1 MSQQATIMGRLGGD
15 PEMKDTGKGVVM
27 EMRVAVKSGREET
40 TWWRASL
47 WGKRAEGLNGK
58 IGKGCRVLVIGRM
71 ATPKIFRKQNGD
83 PGLDL
88 TINADTVDIID
99 WADDA
104 NSGAQ
109 PQHQDT
115 KASDWGNP
123 KNADPVPF

>member
-1 MSQQATIMGRLGGD
+1 MSQQATIIGRLGAD
-15 PEMKDTGKGVVM
+15 PVMKDTGKGTVL
-27 EMRVAVKSGREET
+27 EGRVAVKSGREET
-40 TWWRASL
+40 TWWRFCA
-47 WGKRAEGLNGK
+47 WGKLGESIHGRIE
-58 IGKGCRVLVIGRM
+58 KGGRVWVVGRM

-88 TINADTVDIID
+88 TINASSVEIID
-99 WADDA
+99 WKDDA

-109 PQHQDT
+109 TQHQDT

>member
-1 MSQQATIMGRLGGD
+1 MSQQAVIMGRLGGD

-58 IGKGCRVLVIGRM
+58 IGKGCRVVVIGLM
-71 ATPKIFRKQNGD
+71 ATPKIFPKQNGE

-88 TINADTVDIID
+88 TINASSVDNND
-99 WADDA
+99 RKDDA

-109 PQHQDT
+109 TQNRAT
-115 KASDWGNP
+115 KASDCRNT
-123 KNADPVPF
+123 KRTEPVPI

>member
-1 MSQQATIMGRLGGD
+1 MSQQVVIVGRLGRD
-15 PEMKDTGKGVVM
+15 PEMKDTGKGIVL
-27 EMRVAVKSGREET
+27 EGSVAVKSGGEKP
-40 TWWRASL
+40 TWWRFCA
-47 WGKRAEGLNGK
+47 WGKLGESLHGK
-58 IGKGCRVLVIGRM
+58 IGKGCRVVVIGRL

-99 WADDA
+99 WVDDA

-109 PQHQDT
+109 TQHQDT